1 MLARNEIIFKWTL
14 YAAATALCFLLQ
26 SFVLQR
32 VTIWGVIPFIYPVIV
47 AVLATLEGPFS
58 GTVFAI
64 AVGVVCDVLLPGV
77 FPCLYTL
84 IFPLAGLCAAL
95 ISQSWLP
102 AGYLC
107 SLATSALS
115 FLMTGLAQCLLLMV
129 REKAAWATGLSVCLR
144 ELVVSAVL
152 IVPVTILFRWVFRRT
167 HLDD

>member
-1 MLARNEIIFKWTL
+1 MLARNETIFKWTL

-32 VTIWGVIPFIYPVIV
+32 FTVLGVIPFIYPVVV
-47 AVLATLEGPFS
+47 AVLATLEGPFA

-64 AVGVVCDVLLPGV
+64 AVGVGCDVLLPGI

-84 IFPLAGLCAAL
+84 LFPLAGLCAAL
-95 ISQSWLP
+95 ISLNWLP

-107 SLATSALS
+107 SLATSAIA
-115 FLMTGLAQCLLLMV
+115 FFMTGLAQCVLLLV
-129 REKAAWATGLSVCLR
+129 RGKAAWATGLSVCLR
-144 ELVVSAVL
+144 ELLVSAAL
-152 IVPVTILFRWVFRRT
+152 IFPVTILFRWVFRRT

>member
-1 MLARNEIIFKWTL
+1 MLARNETIFKWTL

-32 VTIWGVIPFIYPVIV
+32 ITVLGVIPFIYPVVV
-47 AVLATLEGPFS
+47 AVLATLEGPFA

-64 AVGVVCDVLLPGV
+64 AVGVVCDVLLPGI

-84 IFPLAGLCAAL
+84 IFPLSGLCAAL

-107 SLATSALS
+107 SLATSAIG
-115 FLMTGLAQCLLLMV
+115 FLMTGLAQCFLLLA
-129 REKAAWATGLSVCLR
+129 REKAAWATGLSVCFR
-144 ELVVSAVL
+144 ELAVSAALV
-152 IVPVTILFRWVFRRT
+152 VPVTILFRWVFRRT

>member
-1 MLARNEIIFKWTL
+1 MLARNETIFKWTL

-32 VTIWGVIPFIYPVIV
+32 ITVLGVIPFIYPVVV
-47 AVLATLEGPFS
+47 AVLATLEGPFA

-64 AVGVVCDVLLPGV
+64 AVGVVCDVLLPGI

-84 IFPLAGLCAAL
+84 IFPLSGLCAAL

-107 SLATSALS
+107 SLATSAIG
-115 FLMTGLAQCLLLMV
+115 FLMTGLAQCFLLLA
-129 REKAAWATGLSVCLR
+129 REKAAWATGLSVCFR
-144 ELVVSAVL
+144 ELAVSAALV
-152 IVPVTILFRWVFRRT
+152 IPVTILFRWVFRRT

>member
-1 MLARNEIIFKWTL
+1 MLARNETIFKWTL
-14 YAAATALCFLLQ
+14 YAAVTALCFLLQ

-32 VTIWGVIPFIYPVIV
+32 VTVLGVIPFIYPVIV
-47 AVLATLEGPFS
+47 AVLATFEGSFS
-58 GTVFAI
+58 GTIFAI
-64 AVGVVCDVLLPGV
+64 AVGVACDVLLPGV

-84 IFPLAGLCAAL
+84 IFPLSGLCAAL

-107 SLATSALS
+107 SLATSAIA
-115 FLMTGLAQCLLLMV
+115 FLMTGLAQCILLFA
-129 REKAAWATGLSVCLR
+129 REKTAWAAGLSVCFR
-144 ELVVSAVL
+144 EFLVSAVL

>member
-1 MLARNEIIFKWTL
+1 MLARNETIFKWTL

-26 SFVLQR
+26 SSVLQH
-32 VTIWGVIPFIYPVIV
+32 ISLFGVIPFIYPVIV
-47 AVLATLEGPFS
+47 AVLATLEGPFA

-64 AVGVVCDVLLPGV
+64 AVGVACDVLLPGI
-77 FPCLYTL
+77 FPWLYTL

-107 SLATSALS
+107 SLTASAIA
-115 FLMTGLAQCLLLMV
+115 FLMTGLSQCLLLAI
-129 REKAAWATGLSVCLR
+129 RDKSAWATGISVCLR
-144 ELVVSAVL
+144 ELLVSAVL

>member
-1 MLARNEIIFKWTL
+1 MLARNETIFKWTL

-32 VTIWGVIPFIYPVIV
+32 FTVWGVIPFIYPVVV
-47 AVLATLEGPFS
+47 AVLAMLEGPFP

-64 AVGVVCDVLLPGV
+64 AVGVACDALLPGV

-84 IFPLAGLCAAL
+84 IFPLAGLCSAL

-107 SLATSALS
+107 SLAGSTIS
-115 FLMTGLAQCLLLMV
+115 FLMMGFTQCLLLAI
-129 REKAAWATGLSVCLR
+129 RGKRAWAAGLSVCFR
-144 ELVVSAVL
+144 ELLVSAVL
-152 IVPVTILFRWVFRRT
+152 VIPVTILLRWVFQRT